1 MLNLQSGFDFEQD
14 VELRAVQNDDFEQ
27 QYLSHCL
34 RDTKKEY
41 SLVLPQ
47 IASRTLSAK
56 SLEAKYLHSPKSP
69 ESNQDENF
77 LASNIQTPK
86 VPVLNKKNADRRKS
100 QTNAES
106 SFMSLFFIGRF
117 VEKLSQYRKQLGS
130 LNDVHF
136 NLIGDKA
143 SDSQN
148 IFIYSKRMKSAG
160 FNIKKMQ
167 TLLRKDTEIKDT
179 STLEQVKEDL
189 RKLRKPIFNCLNSII
204 NKIPIIQPESLF
216 KMYWDF
222 FTSIFRILLLILVP
236 LEIAFKPEILFNNL
250 IFITYVIL
258 LILQLDFLI
267 RINTQTYKNGYAIK
281 NKWDL
286 VVHQL
291 KKEFLTDFS
300 TSIILITFIII
311 PDMNTNANLF
321 LLIILGQHKYVQET
335 FSKSDQISYL
345 TRPQRGVFGLLKFI
359 LTLLYILHLFSC
371 IWFYFSSIRV
381 EDSWIRFNDIED
393 KDWEEQYLQ
402 ALYFAVVTM
411 LTIGYGDMV
420 PKNAIEKIV
429 TMVFVLGACLWVSYS
444 VNFIGSIIEDIT
456 QNQVERNR
464 RMRVINKYMD
474 QRKIPY
480 SLQHQVKEYL
490 TFRWKEDDEVDLEM
504 EQTLLEQL
512 SDELKEE
519 LDKQAHKVFIQKSN
533 FLQKYFSE
541 EFRNALFKSIKR
553 KIIPPQNT
561 FSTEFSNEQHLCFVE
576 QGFIV
581 YQHPERKQRSKM
593 NAVINQG
600 QFFCVLD
607 FITNNRQVDHFKAM
621 GYVSLLIL
629 SKSDF
634 METLKDYPEDFQKY
648 CQLKESI
655 TLNYHPPVLEN
666 GVFCPA
672 CLNFKHSLNYCPQVQ
687 YIPNR
692 EAVIKRYC
700 IRRTEKR
707 KMQDEKEKE
716 NEIDWSHHRLIRD
729 LIHECATYYQNQNQ
743 QVIINQ
749 SKILLNFECGSE
761 SNTSVE
767 DASSPAFK
775 LPQTAPIFQAQ
786 HIRSSR
792 VNRLVLDQNNKTE
805 QYQQQS
811 QSKNEQIRQEQS
823 QIKNESKININELR
837 QNLNNALQNR
847 KQSILSGALSL
858 GMSPKNRKDRPIPL
872 VDEIK
877 ENSSGFQN
885 ESSNDNDSD
894 DDQKNTSINYK
905 KKRDDLVL
913 AIQDF
918 NDNMIDNITNLYH
931 QLQRN
936 LEINENDTISK
947 KALLQLEPIYW
958 SFYQKKFDDFE
969 TKASFDQYYNK
980 QNAEDV
986 IILVK
991 QDIFGWQ
998 TTILQKMRK
1007 FMLYP
1012 FLYVQNFLR
1021 LRRNDKLKSI
1031 TPLKI
1036 VAQVKSKLDHL
1047 RKKTLLRKKTTVFRS
1062 NVKLSSVVP
1071 DCVNP
1076 FQQYKK

>member
-14 VELRAVQNDDFEQ
+14 VELRAVQNEDFEQ
-27 QYLSHCL
+27 QYLGQCL
-34 RDTKKEY
+34 RETKKEF

-69 ESNQDENF
+69 DSNNDENI

-86 VPVLNKKNADRRKS
+86 EPVFHRREVERRRS

-106 SFMSLFFIGRF
+106 SFMSLFYIGRF
-117 VEKLSQYRKQLGS
+117 VEKLSQSRKQLGS
-130 LNDVHF
+130 LNDTHF

-143 SDSQN
+143 SDSQTL
-148 IFIYSKRMKSAG
+148 FMHSKRMKSAG

-167 TLLRKDTEIKDT
+167 TLLKKETDIKDT
-179 STLEQVKEDL
+179 TTLEQVKEDL
-189 RKLRKPIFNCLNSII
+189 KKLRKPLFNCLNAII
-204 NKIPIIQPESLF
+204 TKIPIIQPESLF

-250 IFITYVIL
+250 IYITYVIL
-258 LILQLDFLI
+258 FILQLDFLI
-267 RINTQTYKNGYAIK
+267 RINTLTYKNGYAIK
-281 NKWDL
+281 DKWDL

-300 TSIILITFIII
+300 TSLILIIFMII
-311 PDMNTNANLF
+311 PDMNTSANLF
-321 LLIILGQHKYVQET
+321 LLVILGQHKYVYET
-335 FSKSDQISYL
+335 FAKSDQISYL

-393 KDWEEQYLQ
+393 KSWEEQYLQ

-444 VNFIGSIIEDIT
+444 VNFIGSIIDDIT

-464 RMRVINKYMD
+464 RMRVINKYMN

-519 LDKQAHKVFIQKSN
+519 LDKQAHKVFIQKSE

-541 EFRNALFKSIKR
+541 ELRNALFKSIKR
-553 KIIPPQNT
+553 KIVPPQNT
-561 FSTEFSNEQHLCFVE
+561 FSTDFSNEQHLCFVE

-600 QFFCVLD
+600 QFFCVND
-607 FITNNRQVDHFKAM
+607 FITNNPQVDHFKAI

-634 METLKDYPEDFQKY
+634 METLKDYPEDFQKF
-648 CQLKESI
+648 CQLKETI
-655 TLNYHPPVLEN
+655 TLSYHPPALEN

-672 CLNFKHSLNYCPQVQ
+672 CLSFKHSLNTCPQVQ
-687 YIPNR
+687 YVPNR
-692 EAVIKRYC
+692 EAVIKRHCMSNFQNSSQYA
-700 IRRTEKR
+700 R
-707 KMQDEKEKE
+707 KQNKEIQQWHTRLMKDLAQQYALVFQ
-716 NEIDWSHHRLIRD
+716 NE
-729 LIHECATYYQNQNQ
+729 NQ
-743 QVIINQ
+743 QTIMNQ
-749 SKILLNFECGSE
+749 TKILLNFECGSD
-761 SNTSVE
+761 SNSSLDD
-767 DASSPAFK
+767 DAGSPAFK

-792 VNRLVLDQNNKTE
+792 VNRLISDQNNNTT
-805 QYQQQS
+805 QQIQTN
-811 QSKNEQIRQEQS
+811 KNEQQHQMKTD
-823 QIKNESKININELR
+823 QQNNVNELR
-837 QNLNNALQNR
+837 QNLNHALQNR
-847 KQSILSGALSL
+847 KQSILAGAF
-858 GMSPKNRKDRPIPL
+858 GMSKSPRNRKDRPIPL

-877 ENSSGFQN
+877 EFDSGIQNNSSEDN
-885 ESSNDNDSD
+885 EM
-894 DDQKNTSINYK
+894 NTSIDFK
-905 KKRDDLVL
+905 KKREEIAE

-918 NDNMIDNITNLYH
+918 NDNMLDNITNLYH

-936 LEINENDTISK
+936 LELNENDTISK
-947 KALLQLEPIYW
+947 KALLQLESNYW
-958 SFYQKKFDDFE
+958 SFNQQRFDDFE
-969 TKASFDQYYNK
+969 TKASFEQYYNK

-986 IILVK
+986 IVYVK
-991 QDIFGWQ
+991 QDIFEWQ
-998 TTILQKMRK
+998 TRILQRMRK

-1012 FLYVQNFLR
+1012 FLYIQNFLR
-1021 LRRNDKLKSI
+1021 LRRNAKLKSI
-1031 TPLKI
+1031 TPM
-1036 VAQVKSKLDHL
+1036 
-1047 RKKTLLRKKTTVFRS
+1047 KKTGKVENTLKNLKETLKLKRKTTFIRS
-1062 NVKLSSVVP
+1062 SNKINSVVP
-1071 DCVNP
+1071 DFVNP

>member
-14 VELRAVQNDDFEQ
+14 VELRAVQNEDFEQ
-27 QYLSHCL
+27 QYLGQCL
-34 RDTKKEY
+34 RETKKEF
-41 SLVLPQ
+41 SLVLPP

-69 ESNQDENF
+69 ESNNDENF

-86 VPVLNKKNADRRKS
+86 EPVFHGRQVERRRS

-117 VEKLSQYRKQLGS
+117 VEKLSQNRKQLGS
-130 LNDVHF
+130 LNEAHF

-143 SDSQN
+143 SDQQN
-148 IFIYSKRMKSAG
+148 IFMHSKRMKSAG

-167 TLLRKDTEIKDT
+167 TLLKKETEIKDT
-179 STLEQVKEDL
+179 TTLEQVKEDL
-189 RKLRKPIFNCLNSII
+189 RKLRKPLFNCLNAII

-250 IFITYVIL
+250 IYITYVIL
-258 LILQLDFLI
+258 FILQLDFLI
-267 RINTQTYKNGYAIK
+267 RINTLTYKNGYAIK
-281 NKWDL
+281 DKWDL

-300 TSIILITFIII
+300 TSLILIIFMII

-321 LLIILGQHKYVQET
+321 LLIILGQHKYVYET
-335 FSKSDQISYL
+335 FAKSDQISYL

-381 EDSWIRFNDIED
+381 EDSWIRFNEIEN

-444 VNFIGSIIEDIT
+444 VNFIGSIIDDIT

-464 RMRVINKYMD
+464 RMRVINKYMN

-519 LDKQAHKVFIQKSN
+519 LDKQAHKVFIQKSE

-541 EFRNALFKSIKR
+541 ELRNALFKSIKR
-553 KIIPPQNT
+553 KIVPPQNT
-561 FSTEFSNEQHLCFVE
+561 FSTDFSNEQHLCFVE
-576 QGFIV
+576 QGYIV

-600 QFFCVLD
+600 QFFCVKD
-607 FITNNRQVDHFKAM
+607 FITNNPQVDHFKAI

-634 METLKDYPEDFQKY
+634 METLKDYPQDFQKY
-648 CQLKESI
+648 CQLKEAI
-655 TLNYHPPVLEN
+655 TLSYHPSTLEN

-672 CLNFKHSLNYCPQVQ
+672 CLNFKHSLNNCPQVQ
-687 YIPNR
+687 YVPNR
-692 EAVIKRYC
+692 EAVIKRHCMSKQQNSSTY
-700 IRRTEKR
+700 IRRLDKS
-707 KMQDEKEKE
+707 QKEWHTRLMKDLAQQYASVFQ
-716 NEIDWSHHRLIRD
+716 NE
-729 LIHECATYYQNQNQ
+729 NQ
-743 QVIINQ
+743 QIIINQ
-749 SKILLNFECGSE
+749 TKILLNFECGSD
-761 SNTSVE
+761 SNSSIDD
-767 DASSPAFK
+767 DAGSPAFK

-792 VNRLVLDQNNKTE
+792 VNRLVQDQNNIV
-805 QYQQQS
+805 QQQ
-811 QSKNEQIRQEQS
+811 QQQQGKNEQQNQNKYD
-823 QIKNESKININELR
+823 QLNNKNELR

-847 KQSILSGALSL
+847 KQSILSGFIGLTK
-858 GMSPKNRKDRPIPL
+858 SPKNRRDRPIPL

-877 ENSSGFQN
+877 EYDSGFQN
-885 ESSNDNDSD
+885 NSSDDNDM
-894 DDQKNTSINYK
+894 NTSIDFK
-905 KKRDDLVL
+905 KKRDQIVEQ
-913 AIQDF
+913 IQDF
-918 NDNMIDNITNLYH
+918 NDNMLDNITNLYH

-936 LEINENDTISK
+936 LEINENDSISK
-947 KALLQLEPIYW
+947 KALSQLEPLYW
-958 SFYQKKFDDFE
+958 SFNQQKFDDFE
-969 TKASFDQYYNK
+969 IKASFDSYYNK

-986 IILVK
+986 IVFVK

-998 TTILQKMRK
+998 TTILQRMRK

-1012 FLYVQNFLR
+1012 FLYIQNFLR
-1021 LRRNDKLKSI
+1021 LRRNAKLKSI
-1031 TPLKI
+1031 TPMKV
-1036 VAQVKSKLDHL
+1036 VAKVKSTLDHL
-1047 RKKTLLRKKTTVFRS
+1047 KKTLKLKRKTTFIRS
-1062 NVKLSSVVP
+1062 STKLNSVVP
-1071 DCVNP
+1071 DFVNP

>member
-14 VELRAVQNDDFEQ
+14 VELRAVQNEDFEQ
-27 QYLSHCL
+27 QYLGQCL
-34 RDTKKEY
+34 RETKKEF

-69 ESNQDENF
+69 DSNNDENI

-86 VPVLNKKNADRRKS
+86 EPVFHGRQVERRRS
-100 QTNAES
+100 QANAES
-106 SFMSLFFIGRF
+106 SFMSLFYIGRF
-117 VEKLSQYRKQLGS
+117 VEKLSKSRKQLGS
-130 LNDVHF
+130 LNDAHF

-143 SDSQN
+143 SDSQTL
-148 IFIYSKRMKSAG
+148 FMHSKRMKSAG

-167 TLLRKDTEIKDT
+167 TLLKKETDIKDT
-179 STLEQVKEDL
+179 TIVEQVKEDL
-189 RKLRKPIFNCLNSII
+189 KKLRKPLFNCLHAII
-204 NKIPIIQPESLF
+204 TKIPIIQPESLF

-250 IFITYVIL
+250 IQITYVIL
-258 LILQLDFLI
+258 VILQLDFLI
-267 RINTQTYKNGYAIK
+267 RVNTLTYKNGYAIK
-281 NKWDL
+281 DKWDL

-300 TSIILITFIII
+300 TSLILIIFMII
-311 PDMNTNANLF
+311 PDMNTSANLF
-321 LLIILGQHKYVQET
+321 LLVILGQHKYVYET
-335 FSKSDQISYL
+335 FAKSDQISYL
-345 TRPQRGVFGLLKFI
+345 TRPQRGVFSLLKFI

-393 KDWEEQYLQ
+393 KSWEEQYLQ

-444 VNFIGSIIEDIT
+444 VNFIGSIIDDIT

-464 RMRVINKYMD
+464 RMRVINKYMN

-519 LDKQAHKVFIQKSN
+519 LDKQAHKVFIQKSD

-541 EFRNALFKSIKR
+541 ELRNALFKSIKR
-553 KIIPPQNT
+553 KIVPPQNT
-561 FSTEFSNEQHLCFVE
+561 FSTDFSNEQHLCFVE

-600 QFFCVLD
+600 QFFCVND
-607 FITNNRQVDHFKAM
+607 FITNNPQVDHFKAI

-648 CQLKESI
+648 CQLKEGI
-655 TLNYHPPVLEN
+655 TLSCHPPALEN

-672 CLNFKHSLNYCPQVQ
+672 CLSFKHSLNTCPQVQ
-687 YIPNR
+687 YVPNR

-700 IRRTEKR
+700 MSNFQNSSQYTR
-707 KMQDEKEKE
+707 KQDKEKQQWHTRLMKDLAQQYASVFQ
-716 NEIDWSHHRLIRD
+716 NE
-729 LIHECATYYQNQNQ
+729 NQ
-743 QVIINQ
+743 QIIMNHTR
-749 SKILLNFECGSE
+749 ILLNFECGSD
-761 SNTSVE
+761 SNSSLDD
-767 DASSPAFK
+767 DAGSPAFK

-792 VNRLVLDQNNKTE
+792 VNRLISDQNNNTPLQKQTIMNDQQHQMKTD
-805 QYQQQS
+805 QQ
-811 QSKNEQIRQEQS
+811 N
-823 QIKNESKININELR
+823 NVNELR

-847 KQSILSGALSL
+847 KQSILAGAF
-858 GMSPKNRKDRPIPL
+858 GMSKSPRNRKDRPIPL

-877 ENSSGFQN
+877 EFESGFQN
-885 ESSNDNDSD
+885 ISSD
-894 DDQKNTSINYK
+894 DNEMNTSIDFK
-905 KKRDDLVL
+905 KKREEIAE

-918 NDNMIDNITNLYH
+918 NNNMLDNITNLYH

-936 LEINENDTISK
+936 LELNENDNISK
-947 KALLQLEPIYW
+947 KALLQLEPNYW
-958 SFYQKKFDDFE
+958 SFNQQKFDDFE
-969 TKASFDQYYNK
+969 IKASFESYYNK
-980 QNAEDV
+980 QNVEDV
-986 IILVK
+986 ILYVK
-991 QDIFGWQ
+991 YDIFEWQ
-998 TTILQKMRK
+998 TRILQRMRK

-1012 FLYVQNFLR
+1012 FLYIQNFLR
-1021 LRRNDKLKSI
+1021 LKRNDKVKSI
-1031 TPLKI
+1031 TPMKKAGRVENALKNL
-1036 VAQVKSKLDHL
+1036 KETLKLK
-1047 RKKTLLRKKTTVFRS
+1047 RKTTFIRS
-1062 NVKLSSVVP
+1062 SNKIHSVVP
-1071 DCVNP
+1071 EFVNP